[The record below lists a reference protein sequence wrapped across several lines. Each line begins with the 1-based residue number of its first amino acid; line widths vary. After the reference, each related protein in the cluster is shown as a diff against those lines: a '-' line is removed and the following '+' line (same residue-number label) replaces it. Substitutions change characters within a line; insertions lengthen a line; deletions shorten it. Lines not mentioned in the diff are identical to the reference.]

1 MTCNGSISVRTGL
14 LCCLG
19 LAGVVTL
26 AATAQ
31 DTGVAPPKAS
41 KVTTSASGGRMASKE
56 EGGIAGAANDVCL
69 GAVALVPDGPS
80 VTDSTVG
87 ATIDVVPACAP
98 FAPAGPGVWFSV
110 VGNGNTLIVDTC
122 GGATNYDTAISVFS
136 GTCAALVCVGGQ
148 DDFCG
153 LQTRFSWP
161 SVNGTTY
168 RILLF
173 GFAGATGT
181 AEISVENA
189 PPPPVCNCSPSTEGE
204 PDCFDEYVDATN
216 GGCNSTP
223 AVFSTITA
231 NTPVCGRGGTYL
243 FGGAQYRDT
252 DWYQYAHGGGDLTIE
267 AAGEF
272 DLRLFLLTAVCP
284 TTVIATATS
293 GTPCTTVTISSP
305 GLAAGNYY
313 IFAGTNVFT
322 GVPCGSDYI
331 LEAIAI
337 PPCPADIDGP
347 GAGQNPDGVVNIEDL
362 LFLLSS
368 WGNCPS

>member
-19 LAGVVTL
+19 LVGAVTL
-26 AATAQ
+26 TAAAQ
-31 DTGVAPPKAS
+31 DTGVAPPKGSAS
-41 KVTTSASGGRMASKE
+41 KVTTAATGGRMASKE
-56 EGGIAGAANDVCL
+56 EGGIAGAANDICAGSIL
-69 GAVALVPDGPS
+69 LTPDGPS
-80 VTDSTVG
+80 VIDSTVG
-87 ATIDVVPACAP
+87 ATIDAVPVCAP
-98 FAPAGPGVWFSV
+98 FAPASPGVWFRV

-122 GGATNYDTAISVFS
+122 GGATNYDTAITVFS
-136 GTCAALVCVGGQ
+136 GTCGALVCVGGI

-153 LQTRFSWP
+153 LQSQFSWP
-161 SVNGTTY
+161 SVNGVTY
-168 RILLF
+168 HILLF
-173 GFAGATGT
+173 GFSTLTGT
-181 AEISVENA
+181 AEISVANA

-223 AVFSTITA
+223 AVFSTIVA

-243 FGGAQYRDT
+243 FGGASYRDT

-267 AAGEF
+267 GAGEF
-272 DLRLFLLTAVCP
+272 DMRVFLLTPVCP
-284 TTVIATATS
+284 TTSLGTATS
-293 GTPCTTVTISSP
+293 GTPCTTVIFSAP

-331 LEAIAI
+331 LEAQANA
-337 PPCPADIDGP
+337 PCPADIAP
-347 GAGQNPDGVVNIEDL
+347 AGGNGTVDIDDL
-362 LFLLSS
+362 LFLLGE
-368 WGNCPS
+368 WGACP